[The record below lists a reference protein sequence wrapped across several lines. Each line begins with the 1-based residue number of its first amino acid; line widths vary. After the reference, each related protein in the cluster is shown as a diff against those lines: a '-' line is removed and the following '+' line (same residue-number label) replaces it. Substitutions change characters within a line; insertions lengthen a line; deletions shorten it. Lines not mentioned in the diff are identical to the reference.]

1 MIILKSSSTFIVSN
15 LDLKLSGNC
24 PGDKVPTSENELLCT
39 CRSDSIELLDDKCVM
54 CSIGEE
60 VPNEDQ
66 SACVGMLEGFAF
78 ENDLLVKGVQHDVKI
93 ENQ

>member
-1 MIILKSSSTFIVSN
+1 
-15 LDLKLSGNC
+15 
-24 PGDKVPTSENELLCT
+24 
-39 CRSDSIELLDDKCVM
+39 M

-66 SACVGMLEGFAF
+66 RACVGMLEGFAF

>member
-1 MIILKSSSTFIVSN
+1 
-15 LDLKLSGNC
+15 
-24 PGDKVPTSENELLCT
+24 
-39 CRSDSIELLDDKCVM
+39 M

-78 ENDLLVKGVQHDVKI
+78 ENDLLLKGFKHDVKI
-93 ENQ
+93 ESQ